1 MKKILL
7 SCTLLISIAIFSKAL
22 AQCTPYNFQSIIKNI
37 SVNNV
42 TNIATATL
50 DVSFNINANNG
61 NKFIFIHL
69 WSGSD
74 YQNVN
79 FAWGASGQ
87 KAPSP
92 TDLNGAGNSHPT
104 IFNLAIDNAVS
115 QTYRS
120 TYVYSAMTLQQPASA
135 PIVQHLA
142 SGADSF
148 VIKDVV
154 VSFPSSQLQVLGS
167 IISGVIW
174 SSNSNSYSSSM
185 SVQCFLSGATFLADP
200 VVSGSGSCGTGTYS
214 LTIAHNS
221 LVQGNTLSGSFDVYA
236 DADANGLFS
245 AIDDVKITNAAVPFS
260 VSAANP
266 ITNYYTG
273 SQNFSGGIP
282 ALYNGR
288 NLFVVV
294 TSGSSTV
301 TQFMPTTQCSST
313 LPVTFKSFNVARNN
327 QTVAIK
333 WETAFEQNNR
343 GFYIQRNVNGEWK
356 DIAFVFSKAE
366 SGNSSGPL
374 SYTYNDPN
382 NLNTVSY
389 YRILQVDLSGLGKY
403 SQVGIIRGGQD
414 ILNKMKLFPN
424 PGTNGKVNVLFD
436 DETSVKNVIVYDAS
450 GRAVKSLKSIV
461 GASLT
466 IDQLKPGIYSIQVV
480 NAASQIVSSE
490 KFIIRD

>member
-1 MKKILL
+1 MKRTLL
-7 SCTLLISIAIFSKAL
+7 SFTLLIIIAIFSKAN

-37 SVNNV
+37 SVDNV
-42 TNIATATL
+42 TNNATATL

-69 WSGSD
+69 WTGAD
-74 YQNVN
+74 YQSVN
-79 FAWGASGQ
+79 INWGAGGQ
-87 KAPSP
+87 KAP
-92 TDLNGAGNSHPT
+92 TLTELNGTGNSHPT
-104 IFNLAIDNAVS
+104 IYNLGIDNGS
-115 QTYRS
+115 TQTYRS
-120 TYVYSAMTLQQPASA
+120 SYVSSTMALQQPASA
-135 PIVQHLA
+135 PIVQRLA
-142 SGADSF
+142 NGADSF

-154 VSFPSSQLQVLGS
+154 VTFPASQLQVLGS

-174 SSNSNSYSSSM
+174 SSNSNNYSSSM

-200 VVSGSGSCGTGTYS
+200 VVSGSGSCGTGTYNV
-214 LTIAHNS
+214 TIAHNS

-236 DADANGLFS
+236 DADANGQFS
-245 AIDDVKITNAAVPFS
+245 ATNDVKITNVAVPFS
-260 VSAANP
+260 ISAANP

-273 SQNFSGGIP
+273 SQNFSGGIS
-282 ALYNGR
+282 ALYKGR

-294 TSGSSTV
+294 TSGATTL

-366 SGNSSGPL
+366 NGNSSGPL
-374 SYTYNDPN
+374 SYMYNDPN
-382 NLNTVSY
+382 NLSTVSY

-403 SQVGIIRGGQD
+403 SQVGIIKGQD
-414 ILNKMKLFPN
+414 ILDKLKLFPN

-480 NAASQIVSSE
+480 NTTSQTVSSE
-490 KFIIRD
+490 KFVIRD